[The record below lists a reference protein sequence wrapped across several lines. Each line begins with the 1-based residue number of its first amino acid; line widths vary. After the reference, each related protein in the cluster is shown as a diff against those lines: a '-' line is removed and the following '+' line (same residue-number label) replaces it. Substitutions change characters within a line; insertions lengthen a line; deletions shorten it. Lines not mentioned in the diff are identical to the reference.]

1 LPESPGGRR
10 GIGKFLGGGR
20 LLGRRNWGGGPPR
33 GDSSAQGS
41 EEADGFSGLLL
52 VEGDEVGLCQ
62 LDLLVVH
69 IIMGRFLLARP
80 VRFERGRR
88 VFQFRPISSGISV
101 PTFKQLGKD
110 VKNQAVSAPV
120 LVDVRDMTVRAD
132 VARLDDVY
140 EQHGARLWRAVFL
153 YAGDREVAS
162 DAVAEAF
169 AQALRRGNELRSPE
183 RWVWRSA
190 FRIAAGE
197 LSRRT
202 HEARGLM
209 DAAYETPTE
218 TAELLVALPRLT
230 PKQRVAIVLHYHAGY
245 SLKEVAQ
252 IIGSTPSAV
261 GVHIHRG
268 RKRLRELLGDDDD

>member
-1 LPESPGGRR
+1 
-10 GIGKFLGGGR
+10 
-20 LLGRRNWGGGPPR
+20 
-33 GDSSAQGS
+33 
-41 EEADGFSGLLL
+41 
-52 VEGDEVGLCQ
+52 
-62 LDLLVVH
+62 
-69 IIMGRFLLARP
+69 
-80 VRFERGRR
+80 
-88 VFQFRPISSGISV
+88 
-101 PTFKQLGKD
+101 
-110 VKNQAVSAPV
+110 
-120 LVDVRDMTVRAD
+120 MTVRAD

-140 EQHGARLWRAVFL
+140 ERHGARLWRAVFL

-218 TAELLVALPRLT
+218 TADLLLALPRLT
-230 PKQRVAIVLHYHAGY
+230 PKQRVAIVMHYYGGY
-245 SLKEVAQ
+245 SLKEVAKITQ
-252 IIGSTPSAV
+252 STPPAV
-261 GVHIHRG
+261 GVHLHRG
-268 RKRLRELLGDDDD
+268 RKRLRALLGDDDD